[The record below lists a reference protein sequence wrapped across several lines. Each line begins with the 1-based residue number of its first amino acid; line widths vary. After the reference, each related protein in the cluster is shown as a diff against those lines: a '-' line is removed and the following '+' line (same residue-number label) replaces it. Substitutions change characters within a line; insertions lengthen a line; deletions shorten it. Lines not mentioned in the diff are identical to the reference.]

1 MKLQYNGGNLKDD
14 QATLESLGILPY
26 SVIVVSG
33 DQVLNEQVQQTA
45 SGNEEEVGCLSRI
58 RKIMA
63 ESQPLLSRVSYLE
76 QQQQQQQQQQ
86 GDGMD
91 AAQQQA
97 TKDELLYISEVL
109 MRALLALDGVECP
122 SSFTTAR
129 QERRQTVHF
138 CQDLLDRV
146 DGLKSWA
153 QQQQQKL

>member
-33 DQVLNEQVQQTA
+33 DQVLNEQIEQTA

-58 RKIMA
+58 RNIMA
-63 ESQPLLSRVSYLE
+63 ESQPLLSRVCILE
-76 QQQQQQQQQQ
+76 QQQQQQDQ
-86 GDGMD
+86 GMD
-91 AAQQQA
+91 ATQQQA

-109 MRALLALDGVECP
+109 MRALLALDDVECP

-146 DGLKSWA
+146 DGLKSWT